1 MVKFDKLKFEMQRF
15 HLAVEKELDVK
26 KLNEKCLPRNFP
38 LNAMGSADVVI
49 VLSNGARFCPV
60 VTGKVQKSS
69 DLNEAFLQ
77 LLIYQLAIQRPCR
90 LESDSSRLLG
100 FIMDYED
107 SYIIDLSI
115 GLWTDELPFK
125 CQKIERYRASSLE
138 ERISFFDLLLR
149 RLTQNLSNL
158 NIELLTSSRSPT
170 IRFPHSVGTL
180 LGDCTHILKLTG
192 AEVNTMISKLRAEFH
207 TFEFYFGESYLT
219 RSFEPDAQLLL
230 KICGSII
237 SGGMTSVEYFADF
250 LKSATGELE
259 HIKWNHVAI
268 FKLFDSHPFVFSI
281 TNYVDGED
289 CSKSSV
295 KDWWKNNRSLA
306 SHLYYT
312 NIYQVALSA
321 LRIGYFHWDIRPQN
335 ILLNSKVGNEQ
346 FVIIDW
352 ESVIPIRMNEA
363 VAAKLVFIS
372 TSDTTYFCE
381 VVPIEMER
389 NAKAA
394 LVVCERLMLTLSSL
408 DSASVKPTISPTF
421 FIEQLNLEEN
431 RTLLKSCL
439 YLESMEPFLDTLMRQ
454 VLVSY
459 V

>member
-1 MVKFDKLKFEMQRF
+1 M
-15 HLAVEKELDVK
+15 EKELNIRPSKVK
-26 KLNEKCLPRNFP
+26 NIPRNFP
-38 LNAMGSADVVI
+38 FCGRGKADVV
-49 VLSNGARFCPV
+49 VLLSDGALFCPV
-60 VTGKVQKSS
+60 LIGELKKGS
-69 DLNEAFLQ
+69 DLNSAFLQ

-90 LESDSSRLLG
+90 LETDMSHLLG
-100 FIMDYED
+100 FIMDYEVA
-107 SYIIDLSI
+107 YIIDLKI
-115 GLWTDELPFK
+115 GLWIDELPVK
-125 CQKIERYRASSLE
+125 CQTIERYRANSLN

-149 RLTQNLSNL
+149 RLTQNLATSNTQNL
-158 NIELLTSSRSPT
+158 EQLTGSRSPT
-170 IRFPHSVGTL
+170 FRFPHSVGTL

-192 AEVNTMISKLRAEFH
+192 AEVNTMISKLRAEF
-207 TFEFYFGESYLT
+207 YFGESDLT

-230 KICGSII
+230 KVCGSII
-237 SGGMTSVEYFADF
+237 SGGMLSETEFANF

-259 HIKWNHVAI
+259 HIKSNHIAV
-268 FKLFDSHPFVFSI
+268 FKLFDRHPFVFSI
-281 TNYVDGED
+281 TKYIDSED

-306 SHLYYT
+306 RQLYYK
-312 NIYQVALSA
+312 NVYQVALSA

-335 ILLNSKVGNEQ
+335 ILLNSKGGNEQ

-352 ESVIPIRMNEA
+352 ESVIPIQMNEA
-363 VAAKLVFIS
+363 VAAKLEFIS
-372 TSDTTYFCE
+372 TTDTTYFSE
-381 VVPIEMER
+381 IAPIRMKDSAR
-389 NAKAA
+389 AA

-439 YLESMEPFLDTLMRQ
+439 DLESMEPFLDTLMRQ